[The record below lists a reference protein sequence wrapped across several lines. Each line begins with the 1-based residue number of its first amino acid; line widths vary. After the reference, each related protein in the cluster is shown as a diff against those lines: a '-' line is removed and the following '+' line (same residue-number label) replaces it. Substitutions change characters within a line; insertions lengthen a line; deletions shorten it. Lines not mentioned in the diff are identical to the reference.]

1 MKTDQKKGKKNSK
14 ISSSS
19 RKINLYIKELE
30 NSRRAILNILED
42 VETEKRK
49 AEEEKNKTLAVIT
62 NLVDGLLVFDQ
73 EDNLELINP
82 QAEILLK
89 VKSADVKGRNI
100 FNLSSFSSFKPLVEC
115 WNENGQKIF
124 RKEISFGE
132 NLVLEVSFVPL
143 VNNEKNFGKIII
155 LHDIT
160 RDKLIEKLKTEFVSV
175 AAHQLRTPLSAIKWT
190 LRMILDGEV
199 GEITDEQRE
208 FLEKTYEANE
218 RMILLINDLLN
229 VAKIEEGR
237 YFYRAYLTD
246 LEPIV
251 KSMVDYYQEEAKRKS
266 IKLEFVKMSDYFPR
280 VMIDPEKIKLA
291 IQNLLD
297 NALHYTPKGGSVT
310 VTLIH
315 GDKDVLCS
323 IKDNGVGIPKSQQS
337 RVFTKFFRAENV
349 IRMQTEGSG
358 LGLFITKNIIEAHN
372 GKIWFESEEG
382 KGTTFYFSLPIK
394 DELGKFLEKL

>member
-1 MKTDQKKGKKNSK
+1 
-14 ISSSS
+14 
-19 RKINLYIKELE
+19 
-30 NSRRAILNILED
+30 
-42 VETEKRK
+42 
-49 AEEEKNKTLAVIT
+49 
-62 NLVDGLLVFDQ
+62 
-73 EDNLELINP
+73 
-82 QAEILLK
+82 
-89 VKSADVKGRNI
+89 
-100 FNLSSFSSFKPLVEC
+100 
-115 WNENGQKIF
+115 
-124 RKEISFGE
+124 
-132 NLVLEVSFVPL
+132 
-143 VNNEKNFGKIII
+143 
-155 LHDIT
+155 
-160 RDKLIEKLKTEFVSV
+160 LIEKLKTEFVSV

-266 IKLEFVKMSDYFPR
+266 ITLKLVKMSDYFPR

-297 NALHYTPKGGSVT
+297 NALHYTQKGGSVT

-315 GDKDVLCS
+315 GDKDVLCA
-323 IKDNGVGIPKSQQS
+323 IKDSGVGIPKSQQS

>member
-251 KSMVDYYQEEAKRKS
+251 KSMVDYYQEEAKRKN

-358 LGLFITKNIIEAHN
+358 LGLFIAKNIIEAHN

-394 DELGKFLEKL
+394 DEFGKFLEKL

>member
-251 KSMVDYYQEEAKRKS
+251 KSMVDYYQEEAKRKN

-394 DELGKFLEKL
+394 DEFGKFLEKL